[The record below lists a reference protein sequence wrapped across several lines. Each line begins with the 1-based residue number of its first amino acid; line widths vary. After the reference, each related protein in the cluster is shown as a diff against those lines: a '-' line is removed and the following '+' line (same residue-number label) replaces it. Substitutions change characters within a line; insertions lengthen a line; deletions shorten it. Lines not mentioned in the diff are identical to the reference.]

1 MPETP
6 DQTEDAPVDVQRT
19 LMDRAR
25 RLAER
30 QGDRL
35 ERPLLPRLVGFA
47 LALAV
52 VVVVLFAFDR
62 FLSAMQHYLDLP
74 VADPERA
81 PAESIPAYVVP
92 LDSGQGETTSVESR
106 SPTAGEASEAQDPLP
121 HGEAAQAGGN

>member
-6 DQTEDAPVDVQRT
+6 DQMEDAPVDVQRT

-30 QGDRL
+30 QDDRL

-62 FLSAMQHYLDLP
+62 FLTAMQHYLDLP
-74 VADPERA
+74 VAEPERA

-92 LDSGQGETTSVESR
+92 LDPGEGETPSGEIR
-106 SPTAGEASEAQDPLP
+106 SPTAGEASQARDPSQDGDEAQP
-121 HGEAAQAGGN
+121 GGN

>member
-6 DQTEDAPVDVQRT
+6 DEMEDAPVDIQRT

-30 QGDRL
+30 QDDRL

-52 VVVVLFAFDR
+52 VVIVLFAFDR
-62 FLSAMQHYLDLP
+62 FLTAMQHYLDLP
-74 VADPERA
+74 VVDPEAA
-81 PAESIPAYVVP
+81 PTESIPAYVVP
-92 LDSGQGETTSVESR
+92 LDPAEGDAASTANGSSSIGPASQAQGRPEDGHAVPPGS
-106 SPTAGEASEAQDPLP
+106 
-121 HGEAAQAGGN
+121 N